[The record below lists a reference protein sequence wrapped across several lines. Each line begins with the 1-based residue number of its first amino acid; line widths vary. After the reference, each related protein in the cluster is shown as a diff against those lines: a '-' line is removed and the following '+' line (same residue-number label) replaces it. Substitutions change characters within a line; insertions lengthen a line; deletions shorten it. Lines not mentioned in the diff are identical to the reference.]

1 MALLTFRPGGALDSM
16 PSTRVERLVLQSKDR
31 RWDWFAPGL
40 TCTARAWGPDVILCM
55 GRMANCYGGRLAKA
69 IPRARV
75 IATLRTGKSLPWL
88 FRRSLRRVAH
98 VVANSE
104 ESRRLLVSVHG
115 IAEERTSVIHNALVF
130 PPETKESSAAE
141 ATGPVIARH
150 EGVGADA
157 LVLLCVGMFRPEK
170 NQRELIEIASR
181 LPREPSWQLWFVGE
195 GATRRQC
202 EELVA
207 RTGLSQRIRF
217 FGFQENPA
225 ALYRAADVAV
235 LASTSESLSNFLI
248 EAHAHGLPS
257 IAYEVTGVH
266 ECGGIVVPRDNR
278 DAFLAQVS
286 RFITDRETL
295 KAESRRVRSH
305 ALEHFSPQRQ
315 TAAYLDLFAR
325 LCTSESSP

>member
-1 MALLTFRPGGALDSM
+1 MA
-16 PSTRVERLVLQSKDR
+16 
-31 RWDWFAPGL
+31 
-40 TCTARAWGPDVILCM
+40 
-55 GRMANCYGGRLAKA
+55 
-69 IPRARV
+69 
-75 IATLRTGKSLPWL
+75 
-88 FRRSLRRVAH
+88 
-98 VVANSE
+98 
-104 ESRRLLVSVHG
+104 
-115 IAEERTSVIHNALVF
+115 ALVCRRRRDAQAMRGIGCSKG
-130 PPETKESSAAE
+130 TV
-141 ATGPVIARH
+141 ATHPV
-150 EGVGADA
+150 
-157 LVLLCVGMFRPEK
+157 
-170 NQRELIEIASR
+170 
-181 LPREPSWQLWFVGE
+181 
-195 GATRRQC
+195 
-202 EELVA
+202 
-207 RTGLSQRIRF
+207 